1 MGVVTALFSRSW
13 PAVLIVTA
21 GLAALWFL
29 VVSPRLQ
36 VADLKAAKQATE
48 LKAAKDDL
56 TKLQAQVAGEA
67 EIDAERVAAVDDA
80 RDAKIVREQQT
91 IIIREAAA
99 ARAAASGDPEVS
111 ESLDAFFAD
120 IRREQGK

>member
-1 MGVVTALFSRSW
+1 MGVATAFLSRIW
-13 PAVLIVTA
+13 PSALIVAA

-29 VVSPRLQ
+29 VVSPRLE
-36 VADLKAAKQATE
+36 VADLKAQKQATE
-48 LKAAKDDL
+48 LKTAKDDL
-56 TKLQAQVAGEA
+56 TKLQAQVAA
-67 EIDAERVAAVDDA
+67 QDEIDAEKVAAVDDA
-80 RDAKIVREQQT
+80 RDAKIVRDTQT

-111 ESLDAFFAD
+111 EAMDAFFAD